1 MKINIAYDLNIPL
14 LNDKLNE
21 FAINNLESPIMIM
34 SPETM
39 NKVTSTFQ
47 KFDGVRLG
55 ESNLVY
61 TSNIVGIYHG
71 YKVFTDP
78 TMKYGEVDIR

>member
-21 FAINNLESPIMIM
+21 FAINNQQSPIMIM
-34 SPETM
+34 SHETM
-39 NKVTSTFQ
+39 NKIATDFQ
-47 KFDGVRLG
+47 KVDAIRLG

-61 TSNIVGIYHG
+61 EANTIGMYHG
-71 YKVFTDP
+71 YKVFVDP